1 MSMMIPPIIVLIG
14 GFFTKNHVPYF
25 QLPLVMF
32 PLEPMVPT
40 MVSTIDTHYP
50 YGFFIKEIIGVPNL
64 LC

>member
-1 MSMMIPPIIVLIG
+1 
-14 GFFTKNHVPYF
+14 
-25 QLPLVMF
+25 
-32 PLEPMVPT
+32 